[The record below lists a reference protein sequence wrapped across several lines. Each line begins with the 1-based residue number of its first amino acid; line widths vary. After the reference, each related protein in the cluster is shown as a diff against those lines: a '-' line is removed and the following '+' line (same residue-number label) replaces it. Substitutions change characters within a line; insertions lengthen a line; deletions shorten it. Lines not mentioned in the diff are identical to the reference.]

1 MYHKV
6 IIMELKENYALVMAE
21 EGQILRVR
29 RKEGMEVG
37 DCIYILEE
45 DLVSGQ
51 DYKKDHET
59 SVIDFSEEKKKRNP
73 RKIWKQMVAAA
84 AAIAIFV
91 TSATILTKPGKAY
104 AMVSVDG
111 EKNVELL
118 IDQKHKVTKVESGN
132 SQFAEEV
139 KDLKGEKVDAVK
151 DYFEEESARK
161 ETVIV
166 GYALCED
173 ATEQEV
179 AAIQRQL
186 EKIFGTEHILYI
198 GGDQEDIEQAK
209 KEGKSLGMY
218 LAEQAVSEKE
228 FNSIIYEGTE
238 KELLEM
244 LENHPNLMKNQTL
257 KQTIQHILSEDEEE
271 EDAEESEKEELE
283 IEEKEEQEEAEREKK
298 EEEAERLEDIKES
311 SREEESPKKEETIQ
325 QKPVESDDRDTESEE
340 LDEPDSSDD
349 EREDEEEDD

>member
-29 RKEGMEVG
+29 RKEGMKVG

-51 DYKKDHET
+51 DFEKDHKT

-91 TSATILTKPGKAY
+91 TSATILTKPEKAY

-111 EKNVELL
+111 AKNVELL

-151 DYFEEESARK
+151 GYFEEESARK

-173 ATEQEV
+173 ATKQEV
-179 AAIQRQL
+179 AALQRQL

-198 GGDQEDIEQAK
+198 VGDQEDIEQAK

-218 LAEQAVSEKE
+218 LAEQAVSKKE
-228 FNSIIYEGTE
+228 FDNIIYEGAE

-244 LENHPNLMKNQTL
+244 LENHQNLMKNQTL

-271 EDAEESEKEELE
+271 DDKSEEEMESEDFEEIEDEEREIDQEEINEERKEES
-283 IEEKEEQEEAEREKK
+283 
-298 EEEAERLEDIKES
+298 
-311 SREEESPKKEETIQ
+311 IQ
-325 QKPVESDDRDTESEE
+325 KKPVESDENDTESE
-340 LDEPDSSDD
+340 EPDSSDD
-349 EREDEEEDD
+349 KREDEEEDD

>member
-51 DYKKDHET
+51 DYKKDYET

-173 ATEQEV
+173 ATKQEV
-179 AAIQRQL
+179 AALQRQL

-228 FNSIIYEGTE
+228 FTNIIYEGTE
-238 KELLEM
+238 DELLEM

-271 EDAEESEKEELE
+271 DDELEEEEMESEDFEEREDEEREIDKEEINEERKEES
-283 IEEKEEQEEAEREKK
+283 
-298 EEEAERLEDIKES
+298 
-311 SREEESPKKEETIQ
+311 IQ
-325 QKPVESDDRDTESEE
+325 KKPVESDDNDTESEE
-340 LDEPDSSDD
+340 PDEPDSSDD

>member
-29 RKEGMEVG
+29 RKEGMKVG

-51 DYKKDHET
+51 DFEKDHKT
-59 SVIDFSEEKKKRNP
+59 SIIDFSEEKKKRNP
-73 RKIWKQMVAAA
+73 RKIWKQIVAAA

-111 EKNVELL
+111 TKNVELL
-118 IDQKHKVTKVESGN
+118 IDQKHKVTKAESEN

-161 ETVIV
+161 ETMIV

-173 ATEQEV
+173 ATKQEV
-179 AAIQRQL
+179 AALQRQL
-186 EKIFGTEHILYI
+186 EKIFGIEHILYI
-198 GGDQEDIEQAK
+198 VGDQEDIEQAK

-228 FNSIIYEGTE
+228 FTNIIYEGTE
-238 KELLEM
+238 EELLGL
-244 LENHPNLMKNQTL
+244 LENNTTVMQNPTFL
-257 KQTIQHILSEDEEE
+257 QTIKQVISEYEDVEEDDAEDSEEE
-271 EDAEESEKEELE
+271 EPE
-283 IEEKEEQEEAEREKK
+283 IEEKEEKEDTERDRK
-298 EEEAERLEDIKES
+298 EEEADHLEDIKES
-311 SREEESPKKEETIQ
+311 SREEESPKKEETNQ
-325 QKPVESDDRDTESEE
+325 KKPVESDENDTESE
-340 LDEPDSSDD
+340 EPDSSDD